1 MKPLVI
7 VNPNSGGGR
16 TGALFDKL
24 RVPIERSLG
33 GIDVVLTERSR
44 HAVEIARSAA
54 LEGRE
59 VVVAV
64 GGDGSIHEV
73 VNGLMEAREQGATGT
88 RLGIIGQGTGG
99 DFRRTLKLEHRLDHY
114 CDVIAKGREQL
125 IDIGRAR
132 FRSHKGE
139 EISSYF
145 VNILSMGIS
154 GIVDKYVASMGRT
167 LGGTMT
173 YLAASIRGVVDSQ
186 VGVLRCRMTLDG
198 EVREEEMRSRTLA
211 ICNGRYFGS
220 GMKVAP
226 MASVD
231 DGIFEVINLGSASRF
246 KFFANSSK
254 MYTGSHVKSPEVQ
267 CFRCQRV
274 EITLLNESIQD
285 DFLLDVDGEPLGKL
299 PITIELIPKAI
310 KVLVP

>member
-33 GIDVVLTERSR
+33 AIDVIFTERGR
-44 HAVEIARSAA
+44 HAVEIARAGA

-59 VVVAV
+59 TVVAV

-73 VNGLMEAREQGATGT
+73 VNGLMEAREKGADGT

-99 DFRRTLKLEHRLDHY
+99 DFRRTLRLEHRLDHY
-114 CDVIAKGREQL
+114 CETIAKGREQA
-125 IDIGRAR
+125 IDVGRAR

-154 GIVDKYVASMGRT
+154 GTVDKYVASMGRT
-167 LGGTMT
+167 LGGTLT
-173 YLAASIRGVVDSQ
+173 YFAASLRGLVESE
-186 VGVLRCRMTLDG
+186 VGVLRCRMTLNG
-198 EVREEEMRSRTLA
+198 EERVEELRSRTLA

-226 MASVD
+226 MAEVD
-231 DGIFEVINLGSASRF
+231 DGIFEVINLGSAPRF

-254 MYTGSHVKSPEVQ
+254 MYSGSHIKSPEVQ

-274 EITLLNESIQD
+274 EITLLNEGIREG
-285 DFLLDVDGEPLGKL
+285 FPLDVDGEPLGVL
-299 PITIELIPKAI
+299 PITIDIVPKAI